1 MFNIKLFADGADKAG
16 ILEMYQNPRI
26 AGFTTNPTLMRK
38 AGITDY
44 VAFDKDLLREIPDK
58 PISFEVFADEFDVM
72 ERQAF
77 EIAGW
82 GKNVYVKIPV
92 MNTKRQASY
101 DLVQKLS
108 QDGVQLNIT
117 AMMTLGQVN
126 KVTEAVQGG
135 ASCFVSVF
143 AGRVADTGID
153 PVPMMQEALELLKNA
168 SNAELLWASPRE
180 VLNVYQ
186 AEAIGCHIITAT
198 NDILKKLE
206 LNGKNLDV
214 YSQETVQMFFN
225 DAQAAGFQ
233 L

>member
-1 MFNIKLFADGADKAG
+1 MIKLFADGADKAG

-44 VAFDKDLLREIPDK
+44 VAFAKDLLSEIPDK
-58 PISFEVFADEFDVM
+58 PISFEVFADEFDEM
-72 ERQAF
+72 ERQAL

-108 QDGVQLNIT
+108 QAGVQLNIT
-117 AMMTLGQVN
+117 AMMTLEQVN

>member
-1 MFNIKLFADGADKAG
+1 MAG

-26 AGFTTNPTLMRK
+26 DGFTTNPTLMRK

-44 VAFDKDLLREIPDK
+44 VAFAKDILKEIPDK
-58 PISFEVFADEFDVM
+58 PISFEVFADEFGEM
-72 ERQAF
+72 ERQAV
-77 EIAGW
+77 EIADW
-82 GKNVYVKIPV
+82 GRNVYVKIPV
-92 MNTKRQASY
+92 MNTKRKTSY
-101 DLVQKLS
+101 DLVRKLS
-108 QDGVQLNIT
+108 QAGVQLNIT
-117 AMMTLGQVN
+117 AIMTLEQVR
-126 KVTEAVQGG
+126 KVAEAVQGG
-135 ASCFVSVF
+135 SSCFVSVF
-143 AGRVADTGID
+143 AGRVADTGVD
-153 PVPMMQEALELLKNA
+153 PIPMMQESLQILKTA
-168 SNAELLWASPRE
+168 PNAELLWASPRE

-225 DAQAAGFQ
+225 DAQAAGFH